1 MTRTSRYILYPRK
14 PRYECPLPYLCS
26 CTTSWRG
33 VPYSYADPL
42 RSRALLCVT
51 ELRTCDGRSAHT
63 LSAGVLLRSMRV
75 AHPAVHTMWE
85 RRKETE
91 LTQPVRVS
99 NCVSGTRKWW
109 APADLP
115 PPRAASPARRAQLRA
130 NSSRFPISRC
140 ARGARRSPSPWQ
152 PATTCRHHASAP
164 APAPSATE
172 ATASASAHVMQPPQ
186 RIRRSERAKVADD
199 DDSTCDCFDI
209 FCSGIFVKN

>member
-1 MTRTSRYILYPRK
+1 MIEVDNVILICAAVPLRGGEYRTRTWIPPAEPRLALRYGAAHVRRAK
-14 PRYECPLPYLCS
+14 CPHSQRRRLASVNAGRTPS
-26 CTTSWRG
+26 CPHNVG
-33 VPYSYADPL
+33 K
-42 RSRALLCVT
+42 
-51 ELRTCDGRSAHT
+51 DG
-63 LSAGVLLRSMRV
+63 
-75 AHPAVHTMWE
+75 
-85 RRKETE
+85 KETE
-91 LTQPVRVS
+91 LTQPWRQYESVIT

-130 NSSRFPISRC
+130 NSSRSPSHA
-140 ARGARRSPSPWQ
+140 ARGAHGQ

-209 FCSGIFVKN
+209 LLGNFVKNEG

>member
-1 MTRTSRYILYPRK
+1 MQLYRFVEGSTVLVRGSPAEPRLALRYGAAHVRRAKCPHSQRRRLASVNAGRTPSCRK
-14 PRYECPLPYLCS
+14 
-26 CTTSWRG
+26 
-33 VPYSYADPL
+33 
-42 RSRALLCVT
+42 
-51 ELRTCDGRSAHT
+51 DG
-63 LSAGVLLRSMRV
+63 
-75 AHPAVHTMWE
+75 
-85 RRKETE
+85 KETE

-164 APAPSATE
+164 APAPSATD